1 MIISRSSHDAV
12 NGIFHSFLWIT
23 SIVYISHIV
32 FLQSS
37 VGHLGCFHV
46 LAIVNSAAMT
56 IGVHVQFS
64 CSVVSDFA
72 TPMGCSMPDYP
83 VHHQLPELTQT
94 HVHESVMPSNHL
106 ILCQPLL
113 LLPSIFP
120 SMYLFELVVSV

>member
-64 CSVVSDFA
+64 SVAQLCPILQPPWAAACQTTLSI
-72 TPMGCSMPDYP
+72 TSSRSLLKLMSMS
-83 VHHQLPELTQT
+83 Q
-94 HVHESVMPSNHL
+94 
-106 ILCQPLL
+106 
-113 LLPSIFP
+113 
-120 SMYLFELVVSV
+120 